1 MEQVGNLRL
10 DGRVEGTGRL
20 VADQEVRLHGHR
32 PGDRHPLQFPAAQ
45 LPRIAV
51 PGGTRQADLFQQPDY
66 LGLHLPPGAEPV
78 ADERFP
84 QKRPHL
90 HPRADGTGGALED
103 HLHLTAH
110 HFPVPA
116 GKGRQ
121 FPAVKPDAPLPAPQ
135 DPGGQPGEGRLAAP
149 RLADDGNRLARP
161 HREAEIPEG
170 GHFPLPRRVGIAEG
184 EVFKGQNRLHLTSPP
199 SRCPTVS
206 GYNPPAGDG

>member
-51 PGGTRQADLFQQPDY
+51 PGGKPAVRPFPAV
-66 LGLHLPPGAEPV
+66 GLPPPPTSPPGTEPV

-84 QKRPHL
+84 QKRPHF

-121 FPAVKPDAPLPAPQ
+121 FRPSNRMLPSPPRRIPAASRERVVLPLPDSPTTATAS
-135 DPGGQPGEGRLAAP
+135 PG
-149 RLADDGNRLARP
+149 P

-199 SRCPTVS
+199 
-206 GYNPPAGDG
+206 